1 MSELLRIIEVIIA
14 FATLAS
20 VIAFIGERIYEIKNK
35 GAKFLRKPTG
45 FYERFIKRPLDCFL
59 SCGATIVLSPVLLF
73 LIIAGAINMKGNPFF
88 TQNRPGRVDPRTGK
102 ESIFKLIKFRS
113 MTNEKDE
120 NGNLLPD
127 EKRLKNYG
135 KRLRASS
142 LDELGE
148 LLNIIKGDMSIVGP
162 RPQLIRD
169 MVFMT
174 NEQRKRHL
182 VRQGL
187 TGLAQCNGR
196 NSLSWDNKLQYDVNY
211 IENGITFLGDVKIIY
226 RTIEKVF
233 KKEGITMDDMATAAD
248 FGDYLLSEGRVSESE
263 YAQKQ
268 REAKEYEREAT
279 ERETKEYVLN

>member
-1 MSELLRIIEVIIA
+1 MKVIKILIKIIKAIVTIA
-14 FATLAS
+14 ALSS
-20 VIAFIGERIYEIKNK
+20 VVAFICERIDEIKYK
-35 GAKFLRKPTG
+35 GAEFFRKPTG
-45 FYERFIKRPLDCFL
+45 IYERFIKRPLDCFL
-59 SCGATIVLSPVLLF
+59 SSGAAIVLSPVLLY

-88 TQNRPGRVDPRTGK
+88 TQDRPGRVDPRTGK
-102 ESIFKLIKFRS
+102 ERIFKLIKFRS

-148 LLNIIKGDMSIVGP
+148 LINIIKGDMAVVGP
-162 RPQLIRD
+162 RPQLVRD

-174 NEQRKRHL
+174 DEQRKRHT

-196 NSLSWDNKLQYDVNY
+196 NGLSWDKKLQYDINY
-211 IENGITFLGDVKIIY
+211 IDNGITFIGDVKIIY
-226 RTIEKVF
+226 KTVEKVF
-233 KKEGITMDDMATAAD
+233 KKEGITMENMATAAD
-248 FGDYLLSEGRVSESE
+248 YGDYLLDIGRVNEEE
-263 YAQKQ
+263 YAHKQ
-268 REAKEYEREAT
+268 QEAKEY
-279 ERETKEYVLN
+279 VMG